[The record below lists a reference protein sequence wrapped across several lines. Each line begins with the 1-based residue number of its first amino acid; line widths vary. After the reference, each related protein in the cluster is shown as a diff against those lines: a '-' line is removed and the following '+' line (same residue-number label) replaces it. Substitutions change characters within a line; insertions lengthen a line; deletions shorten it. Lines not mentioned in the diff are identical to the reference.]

1 MIGKTRR
8 AQGGFHTVLR
18 GSAPTLSGM
27 PKSDRSGHFPERLV
41 KQGLVSLAVA
51 ARMVH
56 RRAYPQ
62 QYTIAE
68 PALSEQ
74 QLDAL
79 AHVIA
84 TLAQIY
90 TVNYRSAQFRELPQA
105 ELEGAVFREG
115 AQELAFADGR
125 AVRYLAARVEA
136 ATVIA
141 RKLREITTE
150 TPDAARTR
158 KDKSPPTPTR

>member
-1 MIGKTRR
+1 
-8 AQGGFHTVLR
+8 
-18 GSAPTLSGM
+18 M
-27 PKSDRSGHFPERLV
+27 PRSDRSGHFPERLV

-62 QYTIAE
+62 QYAIAE
-68 PALSEQ
+68 PTLSEQ

-84 TLAQIY
+84 SLAPIY
-90 TVNYRSAQFRELPQA
+90 TVNYRSAQFRELAQA
-105 ELEGAVFREG
+105 DLAGAAFRNG
-115 AQELAFADGR
+115 AEHLAFGDGR
-125 AVRYLAARVEA
+125 EPIRYLAARVESA
-136 ATVIA
+136 STIA
-141 RKLREITTE
+141 RKLREITSE
-150 TPDAARTR
+150 APGAAPTR